1 MNIEILD
8 KSYFCEV
15 PVPASSTA
23 QQFFFP
29 TLNNLDGKYTQG
41 ISCYPVELMAVAPSK
56 SPVASR
62 LLMQSSFLQLFVG
75 DEIRIY
81 NIPLIDLITVRTSLS
96 TAAFGSNP
104 FAYEFNNLKII
115 WAKSFV
121 WVADT
126 ATIADSAASFVFNI
140 KYTDG
145 VQQKEM

>member
-8 KSYFCEV
+8 KSYLAEI

-23 QQFFFP
+23 QQYFFP

-41 ISCYPVELMAVAPSK
+41 ISVYPVELMAKAPSGTA
-56 SPVASR
+56 VAAR
-62 LLMQSSFLQLFVG
+62 LLMQASFLQLFVG

-81 NIPLIDLITVRTSLS
+81 NIPMIDLITVRTSLS

-104 FAYEFNNLKII
+104 FAIEFNNLKII

-121 WVADT
+121 FVADT
-126 ATIADSAASFVFNI
+126 ATIPASVSSFVFNI